1 MRLIIIINNEE
12 VQVIENSPKSGY
24 KLLETVLSLPLSKV
38 QLIYETQ
45 I

>member
-1 MRLIIIINNEE
+1 MIKNEE

-24 KLLETVLSLPLSKV
+24 KLLETVLSLHLCTV
-38 QLIYETQ
+38 QLIYDTQ